1 MEVFIVICAKIQ
13 INKTEVT
20 IVIIT
25 ENLFIF

>member
-1 MEVFIVICAKIQ
+1 MEVFIVIYAKIQ